1 MTTPLRSDAAA
12 ASAGPSPVLVIGG
25 GLAGCTAA
33 RALADAG
40 HPVTVLEKSRGLG
53 GRMATRRVTLPLA
66 ADPGAAVTFDHGTPA
81 FTARSRG
88 FELAVQEMAARGVA
102 SPWAPPLAEGSY
114 RDLDNVT
121 RWVATPDLPA
131 WCRALAAP
139 AAGSSPPGEGPSS
152 PAEGPSPPP
161 APIDVR
167 AQHRVDR
174 LERRGTQ
181 WHVQG
186 VQAGIP
192 GGSSAAAAAEASFEL
207 SAPLLLVTAPAPQS
221 AALLAPHRPEWA
233 SRARSVPMQPTWTL
247 MAVADGVEAERLP
260 PWGLARPQRGPLAWV
275 LRQDSRPGRAPL
287 PGAVA
292 FVAHATV
299 DWSITH
305 LEAEPDR
312 VQALLLDA
320 LAAWTGP
327 LPWRHAMVHRWRYA
341 TVERAAAQQPGL
353 GLFDAATGLAV
364 AGDWLGGGGVEGA
377 WLSGRAMAAAL
388 RDLGGPAA

>member
-1 MTTPLRSDAAA
+1 
-12 ASAGPSPVLVIGG
+12 VLVIGG
-25 GLAGCTAA
+25 GLSGCVAA

-66 ADPGAAVTFDHGTPA
+66 ADPGAAAHFDHGTPA
-81 FTARSRG
+81 FTARSRA
-88 FELAVQEMAARGVA
+88 FELAVQDMAARGVA
-102 SPWAPPLAEGSY
+102 APWTPGLAEGSY
-114 RDLDNVT
+114 RDLDTVT

-139 AAGSSPPGEGPSS
+139 AAEPSLQ
-152 PAEGPSPPP
+152 ADGPSPQ
-161 APIDVR
+161 ASAITVR

-174 LERRGTQ
+174 LERRGAH
-181 WHVQG
+181 WHVHGAQ
-186 VQAGIP
+186 V
-192 GGSSAAAAAEASFEL
+192 GGSGGGSGTAAAETPFEL

-221 AALLAPHRPEWA
+221 ATLLAAHRSEWA
-233 SRARSVPMQPTWTL
+233 ARARSVPMQPTWTL
-247 MAVADGVEAERLP
+247 MAVADGVDADRLP

-305 LEAEPDR
+305 LEAEPQR
-312 VQALLLDA
+312 VQAMLLEA
-320 LAAWTGP
+320 LTAWTGP
-327 LPWRHAMVHRWRYA
+327 QSWRHVMVHRWRYA

-353 GLFDAATGLAV
+353 GLFDASTGLAV

-388 RDLGGPAA
+388 RDLGGPAP

>member
-1 MTTPLRSDAAA
+1 MSNPLPPDSVAAP
-12 ASAGPSPVLVIGG
+12 AGPSPVLVIGG
-25 GLAGCTAA
+25 GLAGCVAA

-66 ADPGAAVTFDHGTPA
+66 ANPGAAVHFDHGTPA
-81 FTARSRG
+81 FTARSRA
-88 FELAVQEMAARGVA
+88 FERAVQEMAARGA
-102 SPWAPPLAEGSY
+102 AAPWTPPLAEGSY
-114 RDLDNVT
+114 RDLDTVT
-121 RWVATPDLPA
+121 RWVATPDLSA
-131 WCRALAAP
+131 WCRALAASDADAEP
-139 AAGSSPPGEGPSS
+139 SVQAGGPL
-152 PAEGPSPPP
+152 PQAGG
-161 APIDVR
+161 ITLH

-174 LERRGTQ
+174 LERRGAL
-181 WHVQG
+181 WHVLG
-186 VQAGIP
+186 ARADGGAG
-192 GGSSAAAAAEASFEL
+192 AAAAETPFEL

-221 AALLAPHRPEWA
+221 AALLAAHRPEWA

-247 MAVADGVEAERLP
+247 MAVADGVDADRLP

-305 LEAEPDR
+305 LEAEPER
-312 VQALLLDA
+312 VQALLLEA
-320 LAAWTGP
+320 LTAWTGP
-327 LPWRHAMVHRWRYA
+327 QPWRHVMVHRWRYA

-388 RDLGGPAA
+388 RDLGDPAA